1 MEEFNVEKT
10 RTQMR
15 KGILEMCI
23 LSVIDKSK
31 EAYVSDLIETMKNAD
46 MIVVEGT
53 LYPLLADTLN
63 LGKISVG
70 APYYNRLIVPLALAS
85 LILLAVGPLLRWQ
98 RDRARRLLPRLAIM
112 MTAAAL
118 ATLAICHAA
127 DAWQW
132 RPITAVACA
141 TFAASAIPLDY
152 LDRLRHRI
160 PASRPYHGMQLAHLG
175 YIVLAL
181 AITAAITYTVGRCAY
196 GYHALGEIS
205 VFIFFG
211 LLGVLGSYYLQSGGW
226 HPTLFLPAAGSG
238 LLAAA
243 VLNINNIRDIT
254 SDRSAG
260 KQTLAV
266 KLGFERAKTLQYTL
280 LVAASC
286 CYLTYA
292 LLNQAYTSLLWL
304 LLLPLVSTHARA
316 LHRAADQMTAGEE
329 LKRIVGCACGVNL
342 LFSLGLCL

>member
-1 MEEFNVEKT
+1 MSPLIQLARP
-10 RTQMR
+10 RTLPLAFAVICC
-15 KGILEMCI
+15 GNALAYHDGSWHPLVFILALLTALSLQI
-23 LSVIDKSK
+23 LSNIANDYGDGIRGTDRARPASAPRRLTANGSVSP
-31 EAYVSDLIETMKNAD
+31 AYMRRLL
-46 MIVVEGT
+46 VVCT
-53 LYPLLADTLN
+53 
-63 LGKISVG
+63 
-70 APYYNRLIVPLALAS
+70 LAS
-85 LILLAVGPLLRWQ
+85 LALGITLLSVS
-98 RDRARRLLPRLAIM
+98 
-112 MTAAAL
+112 AL
-118 ATLAICHAA
+118 
-127 DAWQW
+127 DW
-132 RPITAVACA
+132 RGFLV
-141 TFAASAIPLDY
+141 F
-152 LDRLRHRI
+152 
-160 PASRPYHGMQLAHLG
+160 LG
-175 YIVLAL
+175 LGAL

-205 VFIFFG
+205 VFTFFG

-226 HPTLFLPAAGSG
+226 HPTLLLPAAGSG

-292 LLNQAYTSLLWL
+292 LLSQAYTSLLWL

-316 LHRAADQMTAGEE
+316 LHRAADQKSAGCE
-329 LKRIVGCACGVNL
+329 LKRIVSCVCGVNL

>member
-1 MEEFNVEKT
+1 MSPLIQLARP
-10 RTQMR
+10 RTLPLAFAVICC
-15 KGILEMCI
+15 GNALAYHDGAWHPLVFILTLLTALSLQI
-23 LSVIDKSK
+23 LSNIANDYGDGIRGTDRARPASAPRRLTANGSVSP
-31 EAYVSDLIETMKNAD
+31 AYMRRL
-46 MIVVEGT
+46 
-53 LYPLLADTLN
+53 
-63 LGKISVG
+63 
-70 APYYNRLIVPLALAS
+70 LIVCTLAS
-85 LILLAVGPLLRWQ
+85 LALGITLLSVS
-98 RDRARRLLPRLAIM
+98 
-112 MTAAAL
+112 AL
-118 ATLAICHAA
+118 DWSGFL
-127 DAWQW
+127 
-132 RPITAVACA
+132 V
-141 TFAASAIPLDY
+141 F
-152 LDRLRHRI
+152 
-160 PASRPYHGMQLAHLG
+160 LG
-175 YIVLAL
+175 LGAL

-205 VFIFFG
+205 VFTFFG

-226 HPTLFLPAAGSG
+226 HPTLLLPAAGSG

-266 KLGFERAKTLQYTL
+266 KLGFERAKQFQYIL
-280 LVAASC
+280 LSAASC

-316 LHRAADQMTAGEE
+316 LHRAADQKSAGCE
-329 LKRIVGCACGVNL
+329 LKRIVSCVCGVNL

>member
-1 MEEFNVEKT
+1 MSPLIQLARP
-10 RTQMR
+10 RTLPLAFAVICCGNALAYHDGAWRPLVFILALLTALSLQVLSNIANDYGDGIRGTDRARPASAPRRLTANGEVSPAYMR
-15 KGILEMCI
+15 R
-23 LSVIDKSK
+23 
-31 EAYVSDLIETMKNAD
+31 
-46 MIVVEGT
+46 
-53 LYPLLADTLN
+53 LLAACT
-63 LGKISVG
+63 
-70 APYYNRLIVPLALAS
+70 LAS
-85 LILLAVGPLLRWQ
+85 LVLGIALLSVS
-98 RDRARRLLPRLAIM
+98 
-112 MTAAAL
+112 AL
-118 ATLAICHAA
+118 
-127 DAWQW
+127 DW
-132 RPITAVACA
+132 RGFLV
-141 TFAASAIPLDY
+141 F
-152 LDRLRHRI
+152 
-160 PASRPYHGMQLAHLG
+160 LG
-175 YIVLAL
+175 LGVL

-196 GYHALGEIS
+196 GYHTLGEIS
-205 VFIFFG
+205 VFTFFG
-211 LLGVLGSYYLQSGGW
+211 LLGVLGSYYLQSGDF
-226 HPTLFLPAAGSG
+226 HPILLLPAAACG

>member
-1 MEEFNVEKT
+1 MSPLIQLARP
-10 RTQMR
+10 RTLPLAFAVICC
-15 KGILEMCI
+15 GNALAYHDGTWHPLVFILALLTALSLQI
-23 LSVIDKSK
+23 LSNIANDYGDGIRGTDRARPASAPRRLTANGSVSP
-31 EAYVSDLIETMKNAD
+31 AYMRRL
-46 MIVVEGT
+46 
-53 LYPLLADTLN
+53 
-63 LGKISVG
+63 
-70 APYYNRLIVPLALAS
+70 LIVCTLAS
-85 LILLAVGPLLRWQ
+85 LALGITLLSVS
-98 RDRARRLLPRLAIM
+98 
-112 MTAAAL
+112 AL
-118 ATLAICHAA
+118 
-127 DAWQW
+127 DW
-132 RPITAVACA
+132 RGFLV
-141 TFAASAIPLDY
+141 F
-152 LDRLRHRI
+152 
-160 PASRPYHGMQLAHLG
+160 LG
-175 YIVLAL
+175 LGAL

-266 KLGFERAKTLQYTL
+266 KLGFERAKQFQYIL
-280 LVAASC
+280 LSAASS
-286 CYLTYA
+286 CYLIYA
-292 LLNQAYTSLLWL
+292 LLNQTYTSLLWL